1 MKRRILITVD
11 PKILKRFRKACKSD
25 GAKVS
30 TKIESLM
37 LDYVRRYKFNFL
49 KV

>member
-1 MKRRILITVD
+1 MKSRITITVS
-11 PKILKRFRKACKSD
+11 KEVLKRFRKACKED

-37 LDYVRRYKFNFL
+37 ADYVRRYKFNFL